1 MDPVMGESPR
11 KILIVDFERFST
23 LIAKML
29 SGTFVTY
36 TATDGL
42 QAIQHLQETP
52 PDLVLIEQSIPGDGL
67 RLAELIGMS
76 SAFDNLPIILMSV
89 TPTAEG
95 ILRARN
101 AGVNIYLAKPFRPSE
116 LRERIDQIFKQA
128 TNALVEDEKE
138 VDEVDENVLEQANQN
153 IKDRVKQIDGLP
165 PFPATHA
172 QILELANSDDSSS
185 DDIAEQLQMDPSL
198 LATVFKIV
206 NSSAYGFQKK
216 VDSLKLAVTLLGL
229 EEIAN
234 IVMTAQVFKSLGDYE
249 GDSGFD
255 RDAFWKHSIG
265 TAFMTRGIAKK
276 LQTEVESAFLAGMLH
291 DLGKVVLD
299 RCFAEYYGAV
309 VKQVQDKELFIAEA
323 EYNLL
328 GLTHT
333 DVGEQLAIEWK
344 FAEKYLYS
352 IALHH
357 NPGRARR
364 YQRLVGLVHMAD
376 IMCRKAG
383 YGSGGDDLVP
393 DYNQAVLDH
402 FALGDRGVIILEQT
416 ANEQLETANGFL
428 AALAAS

>member
-1 MDPVMGESPR
+1 MDPIMGESPP
-11 KILIVDFERFST
+11 KILIVDLERFST

-29 SGTFVTY
+29 SGEFVTY
-36 TATDGL
+36 TATDGVE
-42 QAIQHLQETP
+42 AIQHLQETP

-67 RLAELIGMS
+67 RLAELIGMNP
-76 SAFDNLPIILMSV
+76 AFDNLPIILMSV
-89 TPTAEG
+89 TPTPDG
-95 ILRARN
+95 IVRARQ
-101 AGVNIYLAKPFRPSE
+101 AGVNTYLAKPFRPSE
-116 LRERIDQIFKQA
+116 LRERIDDIFA
-128 TNALVEDEKE
+128 RIVEDETAVE
-138 VDEVDENVLEQANQN
+138 EIDPDAPEQASQN
-153 IKDRVKQIDGLP
+153 IKDRIKQIDGLP
-165 PFPATHA
+165 SFPATHA
-172 QILELANSDDSSS
+172 QILELANSDESSS
-185 DDIAEQLQMDPSL
+185 EDIAEQLQMDPSL

-249 GDSGFD
+249 GGSGFD
-255 RDAFWKHSIG
+255 RDAFWKHSVG
-265 TAFMTRGIAKK
+265 TAFMTRGIARK

-299 RCFAEYYGAV
+299 RCFADYYAAV
-309 VKQVQDKELFIAEA
+309 IKQVQNGKLFIAEA
-323 EYNLL
+323 EYKCL
-328 GLTHT
+328 GLTHA

-357 NPGRARR
+357 NPNRATR

-376 IMCRKAG
+376 IMCRRAG

-393 DYNQAVLDH
+393 DYNETVLDH
-402 FALGDRGVIILEQT
+402 FALGDRGVIILEET
-416 ANEQLETANGFL
+416 ANEQLEAADGFL
-428 AALAAS
+428 AALSAS

>member
-1 MDPVMGESPR
+1 
-11 KILIVDFERFST
+11 
-23 LIAKML
+23 ML
-29 SGTFVTY
+29 SGSFVTY
-36 TATDGL
+36 TASDGL
-42 QAIQHLQETP
+42 EAIRLLQENP

-76 SAFDNLPIILMSV
+76 PAFDNLPVILMAV
-89 TPTAEG
+89 QPTPDG
-95 ILRARN
+95 IMRARN
-101 AGVNIYLAKPFRPSE
+101 AGVNTYLAKPFRPSE
-116 LRERIDQIFKQA
+116 LRQRIDDIFATPETPVESEEEPDPDKQA
-128 TNALVEDEKE
+128 ET
-138 VDEVDENVLEQANQN
+138 QQN
-153 IKDRVKQIDGLP
+153 IKDRVKKIDGLP

-172 QILELANSDDSSS
+172 QILELANNDESSS

-249 GDSGFD
+249 GGSGFD
-255 RDAFWKHSIG
+255 RDAFWKHSVG

-299 RCFAEYYGAV
+299 RCFTDYYGGV
-309 VKQVQDKELFIAEA
+309 MDQVQAKDLFIAEA

-328 GLTHT
+328 GLTHA

-357 NPGRARR
+357 NPDRATR
-364 YQRLVGLVHMAD
+364 YQRIVGLVHMAD
-376 IMCRKAG
+376 IMCRKAEF
-383 YGSGGDDLVP
+383 GSGGDNLIP
-393 DYNQAVLDH
+393 DYHPSVLES
-402 FALGDRGVIILEQT
+402 FALGDRGVAILEET
-416 ANEQLETANGFL
+416 ANEELDGANGFL
-428 AALAAS
+428 AALATG